1 MYRTAIFFLMVLI
14 VQPVFANSSTLA
26 YSGKIGVR
34 PYEGTISLRASTLLR
49 VGGLYPRNIDK
60 GLMAFNA
67 TIGNIFDKIVSP
79 PENCKIGSFTNMS
92 GRFPDLAAN
101 SSWKPSFSRVA
112 NGNTA
117 DLRVS
122 RSSRSKSGNT
132 TEEIGVIDF
141 TGKAYAVC
149 DISPQDTIGS
159 SYNVSPVL
167 KSFNITNPSGYSYK
181 TKYSTTISLS
191 FGDNLSKEKSINV
204 VNYWFYD
211 VLLDEGNHNNPQT
224 FVKLKPEVESFETK
238 NSGRSATATVKL
250 TLKDNSKSDY
260 LQLYKNGQPV
270 NWTDEAYPVDGD
282 MEFSVST
289 DRFGK
294 MAIPVNV
301 TVSMI

>member
-34 PYEGTISLRASTLLR
+34 PYEGSISLSAGTLLR
-49 VGGLYPRNIDK
+49 VSGLYPRNVDK
-60 GLMAFNA
+60 GLLAFNGV
-67 TIGNIFDKIVSP
+67 IGNLFDEIVSP

-92 GRFPDLAAN
+92 GRFSDLASNATHR
-101 SSWKPSFSRVA
+101 PSFSRVE

-117 DLRVS
+117 DLQVM

-132 TEEIGVIDF
+132 TTEIEVYSFSGQVS
-141 TGKAYAVC
+141 AVC
-149 DISPQDTIGS
+149 DISPADTIGK
-159 SYNVSPVL
+159 SYTISPVL
-167 KSFNITNPSGYSYK
+167 KSFRITNPSGYSYS
-181 TKYSTTISLS
+181 TKYATTMTVRI
-191 FGDNLSKEKSINV
+191 GENLSKEKSINV

-211 VLLDEGNHNNPQT
+211 VLLDEGDHNNPQT
-224 FVKLKPEVESFETK
+224 FVKLKPDVESFETK
-238 NSGRSATATVKL
+238 KLVRSATATVKL
-250 TLKDNSKSDY
+250 TLNDNSKSDY

-289 DRFGK
+289 NNFGK
-294 MAIPVNV
+294 MMIPINV